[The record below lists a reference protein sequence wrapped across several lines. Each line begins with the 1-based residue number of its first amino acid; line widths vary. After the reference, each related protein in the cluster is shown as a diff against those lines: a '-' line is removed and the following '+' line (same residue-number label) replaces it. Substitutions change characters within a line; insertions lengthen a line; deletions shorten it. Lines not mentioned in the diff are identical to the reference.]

1 MILQLY
7 KNEMFDQNQRKTN
20 FPKAL
25 VKQGRQKPGWSL
37 PMGETSGDVPMV
49 CFRDFLAW
57 KQLQGRAEETG

>member
-7 KNEMFDQNQRKTN
+7 QNETFDQNQRKTN

-49 CFRDFLAW
+49 CFRDF
-57 KQLQGRAEETG
+57 